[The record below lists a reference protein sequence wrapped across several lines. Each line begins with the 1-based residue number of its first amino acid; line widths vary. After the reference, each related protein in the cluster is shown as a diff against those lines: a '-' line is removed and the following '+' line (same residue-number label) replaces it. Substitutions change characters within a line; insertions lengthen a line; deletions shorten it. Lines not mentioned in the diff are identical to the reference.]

1 MNSESVD
8 LIATDPPF
16 NKGRDFHATPDS
28 LARGASFQDRWSWER
43 DVHNEWV
50 DKITDDFPEVMNVIN
65 GSRNSYGDSMG
76 AFLCFM
82 AVRLLEMKRVLKD
95 TGSLFLHCDPTAS
108 HYLKELLDAIFGWKH
123 FINEIIWCYIDPAGR
138 RNCDFYKRTHDII
151 FWYTKNGKAYRIG
164 TIAQSQLAD
173 STIKRYSP
181 YFDPKGQI
189 TYRRLKQ
196 TNPGTFKSLKG
207 IPEDLDEVWIDNNK
221 GTTMGDWW
229 DDIKPLKRK
238 GGKQKQKE
246 SFRYP
251 TQKPL
256 ELYKRV
262 IQTASREGDIVL
274 DPFCGCATTCVAAE
288 RLVRQWV
295 GIDIWDKA
303 HETVIERLQGEG
315 LASSGDS
322 GGKLAFGDVHNIT
335 DPPTRTDDGEPSSP
349 ALRTKI
355 KVFEPHGPKMTRAEM
370 YKHLL
375 SQKGCK
381 CQGCDRPFDDPRYLD
396 LDHNTPRSDGGI
408 NHISNRILLC
418 GPCNRLKSNTL
429 TLTGLRRKNKKL
441 GYMPGSGKEHPIMQ
455 EVRAQKKAAPPLFE

>member
-16 NKGRDFHATPDS
+16 NKSRDFHATPDS
-28 LARGASFQDRWSWER
+28 LAAGASFQDRWSWER

-65 GSRNSYGDSMG
+65 GSRNSHGDNMG

-95 TGSLFLHCDPTAS
+95 TGSFFLHCDPTAS

-123 FINEIIWCYIDPAGR
+123 LINEIIWCYIDPAGR

-151 FWYTKNGKAYRIG
+151 FWYAKNSKAYRIG
-164 TIAQSQLAD
+164 TIAQSQLSD
-173 STIKRYSP
+173 STIKRYAP
-181 YFDPKGQI
+181 YFDLKGQI
-189 TYRRLKQ
+189 TYRGLKQ

-207 IPEDLDEVWIDNNK
+207 IPEDLDEVWIDKNK

-246 SFRYP
+246 SVRYP

-256 ELYKRV
+256 ALYKRV
-262 IQTASREGDIVL
+262 IQTASMEGDIVL

-288 RLVRQWV
+288 RLDRQWV

-303 HETVIERLQGEG
+303 HKTVIERLQGEG
-315 LASSGDS
+315 LASSGYS
-322 GGKLAFGDVHNIT
+322 GVKASIRRRAQCHWSSNSHRRR
-335 DPPTRTDDGEPSSP
+335 RT
-349 ALRTKI
+349 I
-355 KVFEPHGPKMTRAEM
+355 
-370 YKHLL
+370 
-375 SQKGCK
+375 
-381 CQGCDRPFDDPRYLD
+381 
-396 LDHNTPRSDGGI
+396 RSDAQ
-408 NHISNRILLC
+408 NE
-418 GPCNRLKSNTL
+418 
-429 TLTGLRRKNKKL
+429 NK
-441 GYMPGSGKEHPIMQ
+441 G
-455 EVRAQKKAAPPLFE
+455 F